1 MRRVA
6 TILSALGASTA
17 FVLAAGT
24 AHAQSIVAAGQV
36 NAERYIGGQDVGQYT
51 RPVNL
56 NQLGVNYSDCVQDMV
71 LKITV
76 ELSGFSGND
85 DLQVWA
91 SYGQDCTQDA
101 NRGTN
106 GTPSDAAVCWLVDPG
121 LTLPNAETTTQYI
134 SNIPVRALVAPE
146 AGIPIAGTLVG
157 NQGPEACTH
166 QPSFGAEPITIY
178 FLPLLTTGY
187 LDTAG
192 TAYQY
197 PQFSADLVGPPP
209 PENVSIADGDTLF
222 VVNWT
227 PNTDADT
234 QGYDVFID
242 PPPGSNVE
250 AGTSSPTNV
259 LYCPDS
265 GATTTT
271 LIDDGGEDAEAADA
285 TIVTSS
291 VEMPDA
297 CIYVNGG
304 GSVPSGVGA
313 VACDSLALAAS
324 PLFTVGAT
332 EVLAGEDSGSVLESD
347 AAVETGTGGIA
358 NVACQYLVGGSCSG
372 TALAYTNT
380 GNPSVTGL
388 SGSTRT
394 VSGLTN
400 GVTYNVVVSAVDGSG
415 NVGPQSSP
423 EQCNYPSPVDDFYKT
438 YRMDGGGA
446 GGGFCNLDA
455 VGAPQGASIFSMGFG
470 ALAFGLA
477 RRRRK
482 GRR

>member
-6 TILSALGASTA
+6 KILGALGASAALT
-17 FVLAAGT
+17 LAAGT
-24 AHAQSIVAAGQV
+24 AHAQTIVAAGQV
-36 NAERYIGGQDVGQYT
+36 NAERYINNQDVGQYT

-56 NQLGVNYSDCVQDMV
+56 NQLGINYSDCIQDMV
-71 LKITV
+71 LQITV
-76 ELSGFSGND
+76 ELTGFSGTDNM
-85 DLQVWA
+85 QVWA
-91 SYGQDCTQDA
+91 SYGQDCSQDS
-101 NRGTN
+101 NRGI
-106 GTPSDAAVCWLVDPG
+106 GVSADAAVCWLVDSG
-121 LTLPNAETTTQYI
+121 LMVPNAETTKQYV

-146 AGIPIAGTLVG
+146 AGIPVAGTLVG

-166 QPSFGAEPITIY
+166 QPSFAAVPVSIW
-178 FLPLLTTGY
+178 FLPLTTVG
-187 LDTAG
+187 LEDDAG
-192 TAYQY
+192 TPYPY
-197 PQFSADLVGPPP
+197 PQFSADLVGPPAP
-209 PENVSIADGDTLF
+209 SNVSIADGDTLF

-250 AGTSSPTNV
+250 AGSGSPTDV

-265 GATTTT
+265 GATTTS
-271 LIDDGGEDAEAADA
+271 INDGGDDAADA
-285 TIVTSS
+285 ADAAIVTSS
-291 VEMPDA
+291 VETPDA
-297 CIYVNGG
+297 CIYVNGS
-304 GSVPSGVGA
+304 GSVPTGVGG
-313 VACDSLALAAS
+313 VACNSLALAAS
-324 PLFTVGAT
+324 PLFTVGASDI
-332 EVLAGEDSGSVLESD
+332 VAEDSGSLLESD

-358 NVACQYLVGGSCSG
+358 NIACQYLVGGSCSG
-372 TALAYTNT
+372 TAEAYTNI
-380 GNPSVTGL
+380 GDPSVTGL

-400 GVTYNVVVSAVDGSG
+400 GVTYSVVVSAVDGSG

-423 EQCNYPSPVDDFYKT
+423 EQCNYPSPVNDFYKS
-438 YRMDGGGA
+438 YRVAGGGA

-482 GRR
+482 GR